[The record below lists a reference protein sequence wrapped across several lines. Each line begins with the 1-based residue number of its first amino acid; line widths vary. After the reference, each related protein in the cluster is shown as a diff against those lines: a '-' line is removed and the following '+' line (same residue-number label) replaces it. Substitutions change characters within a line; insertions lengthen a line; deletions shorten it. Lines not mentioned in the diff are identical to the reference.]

1 MDCTKDNSVC
11 SAYDVKG
18 FPTFKYF
25 HYFNKEQKPYDG
37 GRTEKDFVSFMESP
51 LSPFAG
57 QPAPPPP
64 PEEQVRPAR
73 PTLTVLICAVER
85 TGGGDLREAPQRG
98 GVGELLAL
106 QTDGRPH
113 RALTTG

>member
-73 PTLTVLICAVER
+73 LTLTILN
-85 TGGGDLREAPQRG
+85 
-98 GVGELLAL
+98 
-106 QTDGRPH
+106 
-113 RALTTG
+113 